1 MPHEDGDPLAEMTPQ
16 ARALLEGGRVG
27 RLATI
32 DARGAPHVVPVCF
45 ALLTPPEGAGRIYSV
60 VDEKPKRS
68 VRLQRVR
75 NIEAQPKVALVVD
88 RYAEDWSELA
98 WVMVRGSAQVL
109 DGGEEYGSALAA
121 LRAKYEQYRSMHLE
135 GRPLIRLVP
144 QRVNG
149 WSAS

>member
-1 MPHEDGDPLAEMTPQ
+1 VPHEDHDPVAGMTPE

-27 RLATI
+27 RLATV

-45 ALLTPPEGAGRIYSV
+45 ALFTPPDGAVRIYSV
-60 VDEKPKRS
+60 VDEKPKRTT
-68 VRLQRVR
+68 RLQRVR
-75 NIEAQPKVALVVD
+75 NIEAQPQVAFVVD

-109 DGGEEYGSALAA
+109 DGGEEYCSALAA
-121 LRAKYEQYRSMHLE
+121 LRAKYEQYRSMDLE

-149 WSAS
+149 WNAS